1 MVLMER
7 NNYDCDELT
16 K

>member
-7 NNYDCDELT
+7 RNKSEMI
-16 K
+16 